1 MPTKSPWPGRR
12 KSPEARGPGSRTLRV
27 FLSYRREDASGHAGR
42 LYDLLAA
49 RYGAKSVFMDVDA
62 IPLGS
67 EFGETIRRAVASCD
81 VLIAVIG
88 RGWLDARDENGRR
101 RLDDPDDFVRHEIE
115 SALAEGV
122 VVVPAP
128 VQGAGIPPSGALPP
142 SLSALSRRQGFELSD
157 AGWQDDVSRLIRR
170 LEAVADEK
178 PPEQAPEDRAAPP
191 GERRPAHR
199 GLAAAGI
206 GGLILVAVVAGV
218 LLLSGGDNAGDNAGD
233 EGSAGG
239 SPSATPVGD
248 VSPATGTATIGSDL
262 RIKPSKS
269 KWNCTGSG
277 SDSPACSFVLTAL
290 PEVTTPLTAP
300 FDGVV
305 TSWQVVKAS
314 GPMRLIV
321 VRGDF
326 RPGEHSS
333 LEMVAFSGEEQP
345 HGGDRARFKTRL
357 AIRRDDAVGLQLSPG
372 AYGNAPYSQGTWM
385 EEWIPPIGTKQINST
400 EPGEENYQLLYNA
413 TVERDRDG
421 DGYGDV
427 TQDKCPK
434 DADSQ
439 DGC

>member
-1 MPTKSPWPGRR
+1 M
-12 KSPEARGPGSRTLRV
+12 

-128 VQGAGIPPSGALPP
+128 VQGAGIPASNALPP
-142 SLSALSRRQGFELSD
+142 SLSDLSRRQGFELSD

-170 LEAVADEK
+170 LEAVAEEK
-178 PPEQAPEDRAAPP
+178 PPDQVAADLAAPP

-218 LLLSGGDNAGDNAGD
+218 LLLSGRDDAGDNAGQG
-233 EGSAGG
+233 GSASG
-239 SPSATPVGD
+239 SPSATPAVD
-248 VSPATGTATIGSDL
+248 VNPSTRAATIGSDL

-269 KWNCTGSG
+269 KWSCTGSG
-277 SDSPACSFVLTAL
+277 SDSPACSFVLIAL
-290 PEVTTPLTAP
+290 PEVTTPLRAP

-326 RPGEHSS
+326 RPGKHSS
-333 LEMVAFSGEEQP
+333 LEMVAFSHEEQP

-357 AIRRDDAVGLQLSPG
+357 TIRRDDAVGLQLSPG
-372 AYGNAPYSQGTWM
+372 AYGNAPYSEGTWM
-385 EEWIPPIGTKQINST
+385 EEWIPPIGTKQVNST

-413 TVERDRDG
+413 AVERDKDRDG
-421 DGYGDV
+421 FGDV
-427 TQDKCPK
+427 TQDQCPK
-434 DADSQ
+434 DKNRQS
-439 DGC
+439 GC

>member
-1 MPTKSPWPGRR
+1 
-12 KSPEARGPGSRTLRV
+12 V

-49 RYGAKSVFMDVDA
+49 RYGAKSIFMDVDA

-128 VQGAGIPPSGALPP
+128 VQGAGIPASDALPP

-170 LEAVADEK
+170 LEAVAEEK
-178 PPEQAPEDRAAPP
+178 PPEQAPEDRAAAP
-191 GERRPAHR
+191 GGRRPRHR
-199 GLAAAGI
+199 GLVAAVGA
-206 GGLILVAVVAGV
+206 LVLVAAVTGVV
-218 LLLSGGDNAGDNAGD
+218 LLGGGENAGDNAGDNADG
-233 EGSAGG
+233 EG
-239 SPSATPVGD
+239 SPSATSSKTPVPD
-248 VSPATGTATIGSDL
+248 VDPSTRTATLGSDL
-262 RIKPSKS
+262 RTAPSEEP
-269 KWNCTGSG
+269 WTCTGS
-277 SDSPACSFVLTAL
+277 DATEPCSFVLTQL
-290 PEVTTPLTAP
+290 PEQDTPLRAP

-305 TSWQVVKAS
+305 TSWQVRGAS

-321 VRGDF
+321 VRGTF
-326 RPGEHSS
+326 RPKGHSS
-333 LEMVAFSGEEQP
+333 LEAVETSDEEQP
-345 HGGDRARFKTRL
+345 HGGDRERFNTRL
-357 AIRRDDAVGLQLSPG
+357 EIRRGDGVGLQLSIG
-372 AYGNAPYSQGTWM
+372 GTGNAPYSQGTWL
-385 EEWIPPIGTKQINST
+385 EEWIPPLGAKRVVSDDSST
-400 EPGEENYQLLYNA
+400 QSYQVLYNA
-413 TVERDRDG
+413 TVERDKDG

-434 DADSQ
+434 DADKQ
-439 DGC
+439 DAC

>member
-1 MPTKSPWPGRR
+1 
-12 KSPEARGPGSRTLRV
+12 V

-128 VQGAGIPPSGALPP
+128 VQGAGIPSSDALPP

-170 LEAVADEK
+170 LEAVAEEK
-178 PPEQAPEDRAAPP
+178 PPEQAPVDRAAPP
-191 GERRPAHR
+191 GERRPSRWA
-199 GLAAAGI
+199 LPAAGL
-206 GGLILVAVVAGV
+206 GALVLVAAVAGV
-218 LLLSGGDNAGDNAGD
+218 LLLSGGDNAGDNAGED
-233 EGSAGG
+233 GSAGG
-239 SPSATPVGD
+239 SPSATPVGA

-262 RIKPSKS
+262 RTAPSKEP
-269 KWNCTGSG
+269 WNCSGSG
-277 SDSPACSFVLTAL
+277 TTDPCTFVLTQL
-290 PEVTTPLTAP
+290 PEQDTPLRAP

-305 TSWQVVKAS
+305 TSWQVRGAS

-321 VRGDF
+321 VRGTF
-326 RPGEHSS
+326 RANGRST
-333 LEMVAFSGEEQP
+333 LETVETSDEEQP
-345 HGGDRARFKTRL
+345 HGGDRERFTTRRK
-357 AIRRDDAVGLQLSPG
+357 IRRGDGVGLQLSVG
-372 AYGNAPYSQGTWM
+372 GSGNAPYSPGTWL
-385 EEWIPPIGTKQINST
+385 EEWIPPIGPKPVTST
-400 EPGEENYQLLYNA
+400 EPGERPYQLLYNA
-413 TVERDRDG
+413 TIERDKDH

-427 TQDKCPK
+427 TQDQCPK

>member
-1 MPTKSPWPGRR
+1 
-12 KSPEARGPGSRTLRV
+12 V

-49 RYGAKSVFMDVDA
+49 RYGARSVFMDVDA

-128 VQGAGIPPSGALPP
+128 VQGAGIPPSDALPP

-170 LEAVADEK
+170 LEAVAEEK
-178 PPEQAPEDRAAPP
+178 PAEHVPDERVAAPEV
-191 GERRPAHR
+191 RRPRRR
-199 GLAAAGI
+199 GLAVALGALIVVAA
-206 GGLILVAVVAGV
+206 VAAVVLLAG
-218 LLLSGGDNAGDNAGD
+218 GENAGDNAGDNASDDGLPSGTPS
-233 EGSAGG
+233 ETPVAEV
-239 SPSATPVGD
+239 SPSTR
-248 VSPATGTATIGSDL
+248 TATLGSDL
-262 RIKPSKS
+262 RGKPSDS
-269 KWNCTGSG
+269 KWYCTGSG
-277 SDSPACSFVLTAL
+277 ANSDPCSFVLTLL
-290 PEVTTPLTAP
+290 PEQDRLLRAP

-305 TSWQVVKAS
+305 TSWQVRKAS

-321 VRGDF
+321 VRGEF
-326 RPGEHSS
+326 RPGKRSTMERVGGSD
-333 LEMVAFSGEEQP
+333 EENP
-345 HGGDRARFKTRL
+345 RGDRQSFRANL
-357 AIRRDDAVGLQLSPG
+357 AIRRGDGVGLQLSTG
-372 AYGNAPYSQGTWM
+372 AYGNAPYSQGTWL
-385 EEWIPPIGTKQINST
+385 EEWIPPLRDHQPVISDDSSEQT
-400 EPGEENYQLLYNA
+400 YQLLYNA
-413 TVERDRDG
+413 TIERDRDG

-434 DADSQ
+434 DKDRQS
-439 DGC
+439 GC